1 MQDPMIA
8 QTIGQNPMA
17 QQIMA
22 SSQAHIAEHL
32 AFSYRKQIEEK
43 LGAPLPAPDA
53 PLPEEVEVLLA
64 GLVAEAGKQLTQAHQ
79 QQAAQQQA
87 QQQAQDP
94 MFQLEQAKVQ
104 IQQSE
109 VQRKTQKDQSDAQ
122 IAAAKLNLDK
132 QRVQSDMQKEGMR
145 VQSQQQQNDTRTR
158 SQDEQAKSKLK
169 LEAMKLLHETS
180 KPQTQPKQSKE

>member
-1 MQDPMIA
+1 
-8 QTIGQNPMA
+8 MA
-17 QQIMA
+17 QQVMA
-22 SSQAHIAEHL
+22 ASQAHIAEHL

-64 GLVAEAGKQLTQAHQ
+64 GLVAEAGKQLTKSHQ

-122 IAAAKLNLDK
+122 IAAAKLQLDK
-132 QRVQSDMQKEGMR
+132 ERVQSDMQKESMR
-145 VQSQQQQNDTRTR
+145 VQSQQQQSDSRVQSQERQSEAR
-158 SQDEQAKSKLK
+158 SQSQAEQGKSKLK

-180 KPQTQPKQSKE
+180 KPKVEKD